1 MKARWSERSRLMASM
16 VYDAGEH
23 SGSALRENQVKR
35 PAAYKKFY
43 IYIHYKIANI
53 QRRISLAHERFP
65 ATRHA
70 GCMEPVRN
78 TQKKD
83 GRFIQSRNPVKMQ
96 VLRLPNCREL
106 EKGANRVVGDAA
118 CKMSLPRRLL
128 RRLARIASLHSINDG
143 CKLKAHP

>member
-1 MKARWSERSRLMASM
+1 MASM
-16 VYDAGEH
+16 VYDAREH
-23 SGSALRENQVKR
+23 SGSALRENQLKR

-43 IYIHYKIANI
+43 IYATI

-96 VLRLPNCREL
+96 VLRLPDCREL

-118 CKMSLPRRLL
+118 CKMSLPKTVGAHCE
-128 RRLARIASLHSINDG
+128 LAFD
-143 CKLKAHP
+143 K